1 MSASPASPW
10 KCALLRGWKG
20 LVSLGIWEEGAHMGV
35 RRDNT
40 CDVFPFFCGQEG
52 KPQLRV
58 RGTDRGRR
66 LSMADEGAWLH
77 ERERRSRT
85 SEGSSYRIEPSAHSS
100 ISPPAVT
107 VCPGGY
113 ASPAAWRQEGP
124 DIWYCWGGRA
134 GTKERR
140 AKVPDDS
147 ASETGSWG
155 SRKVRRLPDGVGVL
169 GSR

>member
-20 LVSLGIWEEGAHMGV
+20 LASLGIREEGAHMGM

-40 CDVFPFFCGQEG
+40 CDVFPFFCGQEW

-66 LSMADEGAWLH
+66 LSMADEGTG
-77 ERERRSRT
+77 EREKVQDKWRLLIQNWALCPQLDITICSN
-85 SEGSSYRIEPSAHSS
+85 
-100 ISPPAVT
+100 T

-124 DIWYCWGGRA
+124 DIWCCWGGRA

-140 AKVPDDS
+140 AKMPDDS

-155 SRKVRRLPDGVGVL
+155 SRKVRRLSDGLGVL